1 MSYVNSL
8 TRTIMGRSR
17 SRSPLRKE
25 KRRSRSRERDRDR
38 ERRRRHR
45 SRSRSPRN
53 HRSHS
58 HSPHRGR
65 SSSPHHRSGSRDND
79 VVFIGTSKGPVPGRP
94 GGPNTSRSRR
104 RQTADDSVVTIDD
117 DTSEA
122 SMMRM
127 MGFSDFNSTKG
138 KHVAGNDIYA
148 ANIVQKRKYRQYMNR
163 RGGFNRPLDFVA

>member
-1 MSYVNSL
+1 
-8 TRTIMGRSR
+8 MGRSR

-25 KRRSRSRERDRDR
+25 KRRSRSREKDRDR
-38 ERRRRHR
+38 ERRRRHK
-45 SRSRSPRN
+45 SRSRSPN

-58 HSPHRGR
+58 RSPHGGR
-65 SSSPHHRSGSRDND
+65 SASPHHRSGSQDND
-79 VVFIGTSKGPVPGRP
+79 VVFISATKGPAPGRP

-104 RQTADDSVVTIDD
+104 RKNTADDVVTVDD
-117 DTSEA
+117 DTGEA

-127 MGFSDFNSTKG
+127 MGFSDFSSTKG
-138 KHVAGNDIYA
+138 KHVPGNDIYA